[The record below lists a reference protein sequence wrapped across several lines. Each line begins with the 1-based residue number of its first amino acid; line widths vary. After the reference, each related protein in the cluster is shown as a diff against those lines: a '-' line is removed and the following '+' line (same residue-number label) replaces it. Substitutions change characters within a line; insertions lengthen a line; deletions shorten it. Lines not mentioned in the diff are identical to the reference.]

1 MISNVL
7 IAERDCIVT
16 SDLVATLKN
25 WGYQVLPTA
34 KSTDQALLCAKRSK
48 PDLLIMDIGLRG
60 KEDAIGTAA
69 YIHKRYTIPVIILI
83 DWMHDELQNHLNIL
97 GLFYYVSKPFDP
109 EELHAMVDLALSSS
123 GAFYQTPVLK
133 RSEKSMRQHVPIV
146 PV

>member
-1 MISNVL
+1 MISKVL

-16 SDLVATLKN
+16 SDLVSILKQ

-69 YIHKRYTIPVIILI
+69 YIHKRYSIPVIILI

-109 EELHAMVDLALSSS
+109 EELHGMVDLALSQSS
-123 GAFYQTPVLK
+123 AFYQPVIASSSK
-133 RSEKSMRQHVPIV
+133 KSVSHHLPIV